1 MSLRVTPELIEAL
14 PKAELHVHLDGSLRP
29 DTMLELASAADKPLP
44 ADDAATLAQV
54 MRADDS
60 ADLVEYLRRF
70 DWTLSV
76 MQTPE
81 AIERIAW
88 ELAVDLAGE
97 NVRYAEVRFSP
108 ALNTHGG
115 LSGDEVLE
123 ACMRGLQRASEETG
137 IVTGVLVCAI
147 RSFEPAHSLAMA
159 ELAVRWKG
167 RGVVGFDLAGAEA
180 GYPPKKHREAFDLVA
195 AANLPVT
202 IHAGEAYGPES
213 IHQALHVCG
222 ARRIGHGTRLEEDP
236 DLLAYLTDFRVPLEI
251 CLTSNVQTRVS
262 SSFAAH
268 PLRRYFDAGLVVT
281 LNTDNRLVSG
291 TTMSQ
296 EYILAHQHHGFTW
309 DELVEI
315 TRMGFRSAFLPHR
328 EREALLAR
336 VDGEIAH
343 LEEQA
348 QRAG

>member
-1 MSLRVTPELIEAL
+1 MSLRVTPALIDAL

-29 DTMLELASAADKPLP
+29 ETMLELAAAAGKPLP
-44 ADDAATLAQV
+44 AHDAASLAAV

-76 MQTPE
+76 MQTAE
-81 AIERIAW
+81 AIERIAF
-88 ELAVDLAGE
+88 ELAVDLAAE

-115 LSGDEVLE
+115 LSGDEAL
-123 ACMRGLQRASEETG
+123 AASLRGLRRASDETG
-137 IVTGVLVCAI
+137 IVTGVIVCAI
-147 RSFEPAHSLAMA
+147 RSFEPGHSLAMA

-180 GYPPKKHREAFDLVA
+180 GYPPRKHREAFDLVA

-236 DLLAYLTDFRVPLEI
+236 DLLAYLTDFRIPLEI

-291 TTMSQ
+291 TTMCR
-296 EYILAHQHHGFTW
+296 EYALAHRHHGFTW
-309 DELVEI
+309 EELVAI
-315 TRMGFRSAFLPHR
+315 TRMGFQSAFLSHR
-328 EREALLAR
+328 AREALLAR
-336 VDGEIAH
+336 VDAEIAL
-343 LEEQA
+343 LESGSHPVE
-348 QRAG
+348 